1 MLLRYFTTRTRNR
14 PDKADRQSTYIDAL
28 ETRGG
33 MECQGTATWRP
44 AVESVKARHPAKRLI
59 AAFPPRR
66 FSNDLARVAHAGFA
80 IGDDKTRG
88 NRLPDPVQT
97 AEGIELR
104 APAGWLPSN
113 S

>member
-1 MLLRYFTTRTRNR
+1 MAAWSF
-14 PDKADRQSTYIDAL
+14 
-28 ETRGG
+28 RGG
-33 MECQGTATWRP
+33 DLVP